1 MGHRMTRPRARFLGA
16 LALVVAVLASA
27 QARAQGYSPTGTCS
41 AHQWNY
47 AYGSMTTAADCLQPG
62 FADISGTVGS
72 SQLPLATT
80 GAVGGVKIGAGLG
93 VSSGTVSAAP
103 PQSGYFSYSSAT
115 LVEFCPENGAVAQVA
130 GALLTIQSSC
140 VTAANTSVQVFST
153 GSSSS
158 AASLANSTLYYV
170 GVLNNSGALAIA
182 FFPASAYG
190 HAPDTTSGNLGVEV
204 ITSSGSPL
212 TSYTL
217 VGMAYTSASGQFQA
231 QGTGTLSWFNRV
243 LLKASPATLGN
254 VSTSAGS
261 TVSLSSSVVAAMKW
275 AADDLQGILVGSV
288 LENNASGT
296 GTVGF
301 GQNGACSSLVN
312 PSASIAGN
320 GSSIYA
326 PLSLLFFANLAS
338 AEGYET
344 LAACGNSG
352 SSSYTLTVNGLGM
365 YVQTRG

>member
-1 MGHRMTRPRARFLGA
+1 MT
-16 LALVVAVLASA
+16 
-27 QARAQGYSPTGTCS
+27 
-41 AHQWNY
+41 
-47 AYGSMTTAADCLQPG
+47 
-62 FADISGTVGS
+62 
-72 SQLPLATT
+72 
-80 GAVGGVKIGAGLG
+80 
-93 VSSGTVSAAP
+93 
-103 PQSGYFSYSSAT
+103 
-115 LVEFCPENGAVAQVA
+115 E
-130 GALLTIQSSC
+130 
-140 VTAANTSVQVFST
+140 
-153 GSSSS
+153 
-158 AASLANSTLYYV
+158 
-170 GVLNNSGALAIA
+170 
-182 FFPASAYG
+182 
-190 HAPDTTSGNLGVEV
+190 
-204 ITSSGSPL
+204 
-212 TSYTL
+212 
-217 VGMAYTSASGQFQA
+217 
-231 QGTGTLSWFNRV
+231 
-243 LLKASPATLGN
+243 
-254 VSTSAGS
+254 
-261 TVSLSSSVVAAMKW
+261 SSSVVAAMKW